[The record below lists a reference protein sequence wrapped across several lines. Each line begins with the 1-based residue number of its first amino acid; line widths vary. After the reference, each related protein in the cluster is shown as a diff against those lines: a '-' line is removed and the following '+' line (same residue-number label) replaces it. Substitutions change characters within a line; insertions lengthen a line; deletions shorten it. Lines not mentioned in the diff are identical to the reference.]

1 MSHNVKI
8 LPGATVCEDCT
19 LEGDI
24 TIGGGTVIHP
34 RVTIIAEGGP
44 IIIAEYCIIEEY
56 STIIHKKSDKQ
67 ETPPKPLFIGAHNV
81 FEVGCKL
88 ESPCGHIGESNVF
101 ECRSFVGVDVKI
113 GSGCVIGAACRLT
126 APQTLADN
134 TVIWGSDHHVREALE
149 KQPSQLLQ
157 LDFLSKVMPNYHR
170 LRKPNVHKRQPS
182 TRQSQE
188 SSPKP

>member
-1 MSHNVKI
+1 LKI

-67 ETPPKPLFIGAHNV
+67 ENPPKPLFIGAHNV

-113 GSGCVIGAACRLT
+113 GSGCVIV
-126 APQTLADN
+126 DN
-134 TVIWGSDHHVREALE
+134 TVIWGSEHHIREALE

-182 TRQSQE
+182 RQSQE
-188 SSPKP
+188 TSPKP

>member
-1 MSHNVKI
+1 MLFFI
-8 LPGATVCEDCT
+8 Y
-19 LEGDI
+19 
-24 TIGGGTVIHP
+24 
-34 RVTIIAEGGP
+34 R
-44 IIIAEYCIIEEY
+44 
-56 STIIHKKSDKQ
+56 KSDDQ

-88 ESPCGHIGESNVF
+88 EAPYGHIGESNVF
-101 ECRSFVGVDVKI
+101 ECKSYVGVDIKI
-113 GSGCVIGAACRLT
+113 GSGCVIGKYYFVLWLFHIICFECVCSNNNLISFAGALCELT

-134 TVIWGSDHHVREALE
+134 TVIWGSDHHSREALE

-182 TRQSQE
+182 TRQSQD
-188 SSPKP
+188 SPKP

>member
-1 MSHNVKI
+1 MAHNVKI

-34 RVTIIAEGGP
+34 RVSIIAEGGP

-56 STIIHKKSDKQ
+56 SKIIHKKSEKQ
-67 ETPPKPLFIGAHNV
+67 ENPPKPLFIGAHNV

-88 ESPCGHIGESNVF
+88 ESIFGHIGESNVF
-101 ECRSFVGVDVKI
+101 ECKSFVGTSVRI
-113 GSGCVIGAACRLT
+113 GSGCVIGAACNLT

-134 TVIWGSDHHVREALE
+134 TVIWGAENNIREALE
-149 KQPSQLLQ
+149 KQPSQVLQ
-157 LDFLSKVMPNYHR
+157 LDFLGKVMPNYHR
-170 LRKPNVHKRQPS
+170 LRKQNFHKRQPS
-182 TRQSQE
+182 RQSQDG
-188 SSPKP
+188 K

>member
-24 TIGGGTVIHP
+24 TIGSGTVIHP

-44 IIIAEYCIIEEY
+44 IVIAEYCIIEEY
-56 STIIHKKSDKQ
+56 STIIHKKSDNQ
-67 ETPPKPLFIGAHNV
+67 ENPPKPLFIGAHNV
-81 FEVGCKL
+81 FEVGCKV
-88 ESPCGHIGESNVF
+88 ESIFGHIGEYNVF
-101 ECRSFVGVDVKI
+101 ECRCFVGPDVKI
-113 GSGCVIGAACRLT
+113 SSGCVVGASCKLS
-126 APQTLADN
+126 APQTLVDN
-134 TVIWGSDHHVREALE
+134 TVIWGSDHNIREALE

-170 LRKPNVHKRQPS
+170 LRKPNGHKRQPS
-182 TRQSQE
+182 RQSTE
-188 SSPKP
+188 AGK

>member
-1 MSHNVKI
+1 MSQNIKI

-67 ETPPKPLFIGAHNV
+67 ENPPKPLFIGAHNV

-88 ESPCGHIGESNVF
+88 ESPFGHVGENNVF
-101 ECRSFVGVDVKI
+101 ECKSYVGVDVKV

-126 APQTLADN
+126 VPQSLQDN
-134 TVIWGSDHHVREALE
+134 TVIWGSEHHNREALE

-170 LRKPNVHKRQPS
+170 LRKPNLHKRQPS
-182 TRQSQE
+182 RQSQE
-188 SSPKP
+188 VAKV

>member
-1 MSHNVKI
+1 MANNVKI

-56 STIIHKKSDKQ
+56 TTIIHKKSDNQ
-67 ETPPKPLFIGAHNV
+67 EDPPKPLFIGAHNA

-88 ESPCGHIGESNVF
+88 ESYCGHVGESNVF
-101 ECRSFVGVDVKI
+101 ECKSFVGVDVKV
-113 GSGCVIGAACRLT
+113 GSGCVIGAACQLT

-134 TVIWGSDHHVREALE
+134 TVIWGSEHHIREALE

-157 LDFLSKVMPNYHR
+157 LDFLGKVMPNYHR
-170 LRKPNVHKRQPS
+170 LRKPNIHKRAPS
-182 TRQSQE
+182 SRQSQE
-188 SSPKP
+188 TSPKP

>member
-1 MSHNVKI
+1 MAQNIKI

-24 TIGGGTVIHP
+24 TIGGGTVVHP

-67 ETPPKPLFIGAHNV
+67 ENPPKPLFIGAHNV

-88 ESPCGHIGESNVF
+88 ESPFGHIGESNVF
-101 ECRSFVGVDVKI
+101 ECKSYVGVDVKI
-113 GSGCVIGAACRLT
+113 GSGCVIGAACQLT
-126 APQTLADN
+126 VPQSLPDN
-134 TVIWGSDHHVREALE
+134 TVIWGSEHHNREALE

-170 LRKPNVHKRQPS
+170 LRKPNLHKRQPS
-182 TRQSQE
+182 RPSQE
-188 SSPKP
+188 GAKV